1 MYLKGRRFPSLTCPE
16 VDDDYLIDEENE
28 TPRRETSV
36 WGFSPDY
43 EYNVADDE

>member
-16 VDDDYLIDEENE
+16 VDDDYMDEENE

-36 WGFSPDY
+36 WGFAPDY
-43 EYNVADDE
+43 EYNAADEE